1 MKDKTIYCVDQGGG
15 KSQVN
20 ITKDQSPTL
29 TTTHGGEPVVC
40 LNDQG
45 GSVMEVSEDVTAT
58 LRAQEHGHQPII
70 LESNQNH
77 ATIQTDG
84 ICTTLPASMGMGGG
98 YVPMVVE
105 PIAFE
110 PGAASRVGGHIYSD
124 GVTGTLRA
132 EAGDNQ
138 QAILCA
144 GFKPGQSADAHGLG
158 YEEEVSVTLST
169 SQNQAVVAYGI
180 DQQGGK
186 GMVGYGVDVSPTLA
200 AESHGTP
207 HAVCYGISAYD
218 SNAMKSSNPHSGIYE
233 ADTTRT
239 LDLNGGNPACNQG
252 GMMVVQQSS
261 SNAVCMDAY
270 QHYGYKENEVIGT
283 LTVDQNMA
291 VRGDTALVVEPIVFT
306 QNEREEV
313 RDLGDKSGSLSAE
326 PGTHQQTYVL
336 ENHPNDSRIKICEDD
351 TFQTLS
357 GRMGTGGNNT
367 PMVMNVSSNWDGSQI
382 SPTLTA
388 NNANGAQRMPDKE
401 NFNAVLDYNQ
411 ATNGFDS
418 YNLQATGNIGRC
430 LSAAGGGLNEHT
442 PCVYGVDTYNQTQ
455 SEEQAKTLNSAAT
468 DSDHIPCTYKGD
480 TNMSNNAVVRR
491 LTPRECER
499 LQGMPDGWCDIGEWV
514 DDNGKKHKDA
524 DAPKYKA
531 LGNGIA
537 LPFWQWLLYRVNDQ
551 LREDGV
557 ETPTLASLFDG
568 LGSFPLAFTRAGGKA
583 LWTSEI
589 ESYPIA
595 VCKKHFGD
603 EDFGIEGD
611 VEKYL

>member
-1 MKDKTIYCVDQGGG
+1 MMKDKTIYCVDQGGG

-110 PGAASRVGGHIYSD
+110 PGAASRVGGHIYED

-186 GMVGYGVDVSPTLA
+186 GMVGYGIDVSPTLA

-218 SNAMKSSNPHSGIYE
+218 SNAMKSPNPHSGIYE

-261 SNAVCMDAY
+261 SNAVCMDAH

-283 LTVDQNMA
+283 LTVDQNRT
-291 VRGDTALVVEPIVFT
+291 VRGDTALVVEPVVYPGVNITSPINGTNPQPGDPCHTLTNDNRNYVVFT

-326 PGTHQQTYVL
+326 SGTHQQTYVL

-367 PMVMNVSSNWDGSQI
+367 PMVMETSMAVESHAQDARYNIGEINQ
-382 SPTLTA
+382 TLGA
-388 NNANGAQRMPDKE
+388 NMQHDPANG
-401 NFNAVLDYNQ
+401 
-411 ATNGFDS
+411 
-418 YNLQATGNIGRC
+418 
-430 LSAAGGGLNEHT
+430 GL
-442 PCVYGVDTYNQTQ
+442 VYGVDTYNQTQ

-514 DDNGKKHKDA
+514 DENGKKHKDA

-537 LPFWQWLLYRVNDQ
+537 LPFWQWLAYRVTDQ
-551 LREDGV
+551 LKADGV
-557 ETPTLASLFDG
+557 ENPTLFSMFDG
-568 LGSFPLAFTRAGGKA
+568 IGSFCLAFKRAGCEPVA
-583 LWTSEI
+583 VSEI
-589 ESYPIA
+589 EPYPIA

-603 EDFGIEGD
+603 EDLGIDGD

>member
-1 MKDKTIYCVDQGGG
+1 MILCSFIQNLVD
-15 KSQVN
+15 
-20 ITKDQSPTL
+20 
-29 TTTHGGEPVVC
+29 
-40 LNDQG
+40 
-45 GSVMEVSEDVTAT
+45 
-58 LRAQEHGHQPII
+58 
-70 LESNQNH
+70 
-77 ATIQTDG
+77 
-84 ICTTLPASMGMGGG
+84 
-98 YVPMVVE
+98 
-105 PIAFE
+105 
-110 PGAASRVGGHIYSD
+110 
-124 GVTGTLRA
+124 
-132 EAGDNQ
+132 Q

-169 SQNQAVVAYGI
+169 SQNQAIVAYGI

-186 GMVGYGVDVSPTLA
+186 GMVGYGINVSPTLA

-218 SNAMKSSNPHSGIYE
+218 SNAMKSDNPHSGIYVAE
-233 ADTTRT
+233 TTRT

-252 GMMVVQQSS
+252 GMMVV
-261 SNAVCMDAY
+261 A
-270 QHYGYKENEVIGT
+270 
-283 LTVDQNMA
+283 
-291 VRGDTALVVEPIVFT
+291 FT

-313 RDLGDKSGSLSAE
+313 RDLGDKSSSLSAE

-357 GRMGTGGNNT
+357 GRMGTNGNNT

-418 YNLQATGNIGRC
+418 YNLQDTGNVGRC

-514 DDNGKKHKDA
+514 DENGKKHKDA

-537 LPFWQWLLYRVNDQ
+537 LPYWQWLAYRVTDQ
-551 LREDGV
+551 LKADGV
-557 ETPTLASLFDG
+557 ENPTLFSMFDG
-568 LGSFPLAFTRAGGKA
+568 IGSFCLAFKRAGCEPVA
-583 LWTSEI
+583 VSEI
-589 ESYPIA
+589 EPYPIA

-603 EDFGIEGD
+603 EDLGIEGD

>member
-20 ITKDQSPTL
+20 VTKDQSPTL

-45 GSVMEVSEDVTAT
+45 GSVMEVTEDVTAT

-218 SNAMKSSNPHSGIYE
+218 SNAMKSPNPHSGIYE
-233 ADTTRT
+233 AETTRT

-252 GMMVVQQSS
+252 GM
-261 SNAVCMDAY
+261 
-270 QHYGYKENEVIGT
+270 
-283 LTVDQNMA
+283 
-291 VRGDTALVVEPIVFT
+291 LVVEPVVYPGVNITSPINGTNPQPGDPCHTLTNDNRNYVVFT

-336 ENHPNDSRIKICEDD
+336 ENHPNDSRMKICEDD

-367 PMVMNVSSNWDGSQI
+367 PMVMETSMAVESHAQDARYNMGEINQ
-382 SPTLTA
+382 TLGA
-388 NNANGAQRMPDKE
+388 NMQHDAANG
-401 NFNAVLDYNQ
+401 
-411 ATNGFDS
+411 
-418 YNLQATGNIGRC
+418 
-430 LSAAGGGLNEHT
+430 GL
-442 PCVYGVDTYNQTQ
+442 VYGVDTYNQTQ

-514 DDNGKKHKDA
+514 DENGKKHKDA

-537 LPFWQWLLYRVNDQ
+537 LPFWQDLAYKVTNQ
-551 LREDGV
+551 LKADGV
-557 ETPTLASLFDG
+557 ENPTMSSLFDG
-568 LGSFPLAFTRAGGKA
+568 LGSFPLAFTRAGA
-583 LWTSEI
+583 TPLWTSEI

-603 EDFGIEGD
+603 EDLGIEGD

>member
-1 MKDKTIYCVDQGGG
+1 MNDVWCVDQGGG

-110 PGAASRVGGHIYSD
+110 PGAASRVGGHIYED

-138 QAILCA
+138 QAIICA

-169 SQNQAVVAYGI
+169 SQNQAIVAY
-180 DQQGGK
+180 
-186 GMVGYGVDVSPTLA
+186 
-200 AESHGTP
+200 GTP

-218 SNAMKSSNPHSGIYE
+218 SNAMKSDNPHSGIYVAE
-233 ADTTRT
+233 TTRT

-252 GMMVVQQSS
+252 GMMVV
-261 SNAVCMDAY
+261 A
-270 QHYGYKENEVIGT
+270 
-283 LTVDQNMA
+283 
-291 VRGDTALVVEPIVFT
+291 FT

-313 RDLGDKSGSLSAE
+313 RDLGDKSSPLSAE

-367 PMVMNVSSNWDGSQI
+367 PMVMETSMAVESHAQDARYNMGEINQTLGANMQHDAANDG
-382 SPTLTA
+382 L
-388 NNANGAQRMPDKE
+388 
-401 NFNAVLDYNQ
+401 
-411 ATNGFDS
+411 
-418 YNLQATGNIGRC
+418 
-430 LSAAGGGLNEHT
+430 
-442 PCVYGVDTYNQTQ
+442 VYGVDTYNQTQ

-514 DDNGKKHKDA
+514 DENGKKHKDA

-537 LPFWQWLLYRVNDQ
+537 LPFWQWLMYRVNAKGKEPMPSNK
-551 LREDGV
+551 LARVGFS
-557 ETPTLASLFDG
+557 TPSSLN
-568 LGSFPLAFTRAGGKA
+568 
-583 LWTSEI
+583 
-589 ESYPIA
+589 
-595 VCKKHFGD
+595 
-603 EDFGIEGD
+603 
-611 VEKYL
+611 

>member
-1 MKDKTIYCVDQGGG
+1 MNEVWCVDQGGG

-29 TTTHGGEPVVC
+29 ITTHGGKPVVC

-45 GSVMEVSEDVTAT
+45 GSVMEVSEDITAT

-84 ICTTLPASMGMGGG
+84 ICTSLPASMGLGGG

-138 QAILCA
+138 QAI
-144 GFKPGQSADAHGLG
+144 
-158 YEEEVSVTLST
+158 
-169 SQNQAVVAYGI
+169 VAYGI

-218 SNAMKSSNPHSGIYE
+218 SNAMKSPNPHSGIYE
-233 ADTTRT
+233 AETTRT

-291 VRGDTALVVEPIVFT
+291 VRGDTALVVEPIVYPGVNITNSINGTNPQPGDPCHTLTNDNRNYVVFT

-326 PGTHQQTYVL
+326 SGTHQQTYVL

-367 PMVMNVSSNWDGSQI
+367 PMVMETSMAVESHAQDARYNMGEINQ
-382 SPTLTA
+382 TLGA
-388 NNANGAQRMPDKE
+388 NMQHDPANG
-401 NFNAVLDYNQ
+401 
-411 ATNGFDS
+411 
-418 YNLQATGNIGRC
+418 
-430 LSAAGGGLNEHT
+430 GL
-442 PCVYGVDTYNQTQ
+442 VYGVDTYNQTQ

-491 LTPRECER
+491 LTPTECTR

-514 DDNGKKHKDA
+514 DENGKKHKDA

-537 LPFWQWLLYRVNDQ
+537 LPFWQWLAYRVTDQ
-551 LREDGV
+551 LKVDGV
-557 ETPTLASLFDG
+557 ENPTMASLFSG
-568 LGSFPLAFTRAGGKA
+568 IGSFELAFTRAGAIPK
-583 LWTSEI
+583 WCSEI
-589 ESYPIA
+589 ESFPIA

-603 EDFGIEGD
+603 EDLGITGD
-611 VEKYL
+611 IDKYV